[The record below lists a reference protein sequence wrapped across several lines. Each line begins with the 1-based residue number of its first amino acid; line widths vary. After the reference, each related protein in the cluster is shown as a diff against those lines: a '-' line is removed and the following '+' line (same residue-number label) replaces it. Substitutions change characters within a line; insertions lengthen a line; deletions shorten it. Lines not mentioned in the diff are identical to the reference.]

1 MEGGRLRLQREAAQV
16 IKRSVLLLLLIS
28 VVVGL
33 VPVWGDP
40 GSASKV
46 IFGRAHGDFQPRK
59 GKLFVLVIGNDARNG
74 NPDRSRADAIHIV
87 GVNTRTMKAGI
98 LNFPRDS
105 WVNIPG
111 SGSGRINEALYRG
124 GPQLLVKTVESITHI
139 KIDYWVMTGFEGF
152 QRLIKDIGRV
162 RMFIPQ
168 DVFDPTG
175 SGARLKKGTQKLGH
189 RDLLAYVR
197 TRHSF
202 PTGDFARS
210 EHQADALIAMLRKL
224 HGEIDRSPGTLL
236 SWIKAVQRHTRLNL
250 DPGDLFRLGVLATQM
265 PVKRVGNVTLP
276 GATGSAGAA
285 SVVFLS
291 PSAGRIYAR
300 FKRHAS
306 L

>member
-1 MEGGRLRLQREAAQV
+1 VAGAEGIQVEGRRLRLQPEADQV
-16 IKRSVLLLLLIS
+16 IKRSVLLVVLIS

-40 GSASKV
+40 GKASKV

-59 GKLFVLVIGNDARNG
+59 GKLFVLVIGNDARGG

-124 GPQLLVKTVESITHI
+124 GPELLVKTIESITHI

-152 QRLIKDIGRV
+152 QRLIKNIGRV
-162 RMFIPQ
+162 RMYIPK
-168 DVFDPTG
+168 DVYDPTG
-175 SGARLKKGTQKLGH
+175 SGARLKRGRQSLGP
-189 RDLLAYVR
+189 RTLLSYVR

-202 PTGDFARS
+202 STGDFA
-210 EHQADALIAMLRKL
+210 
-224 HGEIDRSPGTLL
+224 L
-236 SWIKAVQRHTRLNL
+236 SWIEATQRHTRLNL
-250 DPGDLFRLGVLATQM
+250 DPVDLFRLGVLATQM
-265 PVKRVGNVTLP
+265 PVKRVGNVTVP
-276 GATGSAGAA
+276 GYTGSAGAA

-291 PSAGRIYAR
+291 PSANRIYAR
-300 FKRHAS
+300 FKRNAS

>member
-1 MEGGRLRLQREAAQV
+1 M

-33 VPVWGDP
+33 VPVWGDQ

-46 IFGRAHGDFQPRK
+46 IFGRARGNFQPRK

-124 GPQLLVKTVESITHI
+124 GPQLLVKTVESITNI
-139 KIDYWVMTGFEGF
+139 KIDYWIMTGFEGF
-152 QRLIKDIGRV
+152 HRLIQDIGHV
-162 RMFIPQ
+162 RMFIPR

-175 SGARLKKGTQKLGH
+175 SGARLKKGKQTLGP
-189 RDLLAYVR
+189 RNLLAYVR

-224 HGEIDRSPGTLL
+224 HGVVDRSPGTLL
-236 SWIKAVQRHTRLNL
+236 SWIEAVQRHTRLNL
-250 DPGDLFRLGVLATQM
+250 DPVDLFRLGVLATQM
-265 PVKRVGNVTLP
+265 PVKRVGNVTVP
-276 GATGSAGAA
+276 GYTGSAGAA
-285 SVVFLS
+285 SVACRGTRSIRASRSLRPTVAYPS
-291 PSAGRIYAR
+291 PAPPAR
-300 FKRHAS
+300 PTA
-306 L
+306 

>member
-1 MEGGRLRLQREAAQV
+1 M

-28 VVVGL
+28 LVVGL
-33 VPVWGDP
+33 VPAWGDP
-40 GSASKV
+40 GRASRV
-46 IFGRAHGDFQPRK
+46 AFGRAHGNYQPRK
-59 GKLFVLVIGNDARNG
+59 GKLFVLVIGNDARSG

-124 GPQLLVKTVESITHI
+124 GPQLLVKTIESITHI

-152 QRLIKDIGRV
+152 QRLIKNIGRV
-162 RMFIPQ
+162 RMYIPK

-175 SGARLKKGTQKLGH
+175 SGARLQKGGQSLGP
-189 RDLLAYVR
+189 RTLLAYVR

-202 PTGDFARS
+202 STGDFART
-210 EHQADALIAMLRKL
+210 EHQADALIAILRKL
-224 HGEIDRSPGTLL
+224 HREVDHAPGTLL
-236 SWIKAVQRHTRLNL
+236 SWIEAAQRHTRLNL
-250 DPGDLFRLGVLATQM
+250 DPADLFRLGVLATQM
-265 PVKRVGNVTLP
+265 PVKRVGNVTVP
-276 GATGSAGAA
+276 GYTGSAGAA

-300 FKRHAS
+300 FKRNAS